1 MTDNIHKAVA
11 VIGPTAAGKTKLAI
25 ALARKYQGE
34 IISADSRQVYK
45 GMDIGTGKDLD
56 DYYNNGQPIPYHLI
70 DIVEPTENFDV
81 ANYQRLA
88 RQALTDILSRQY
100 LPIVVGGSGL
110 YLQALIDNY
119 QFSSVPPDN
128 SLRQQLEKLSI
139 QELYQKLSE
148 TAPALANK
156 LNNSDRHNHRRLVRY
171 LEIILNKPTN
181 QPVHNSNQ
189 DIINWL
195 ILGIDYPKEILEQ
208 RIYDR
213 LIQRLENEDM
223 IGEVY
228 RLHEQGVD
236 WRRLESFGLE
246 YRFISRYLREQLDY
260 DQMVEQLYVAI
271 CQFAK
276 RQKTWFKRWEKQ
288 GREIHWLNINNPLE
302 EAESLIDKFLYNI

>member
-1 MTDNIHKAVA
+1 MTNNINKAVA
-11 VIGPTAAGKTKLAI
+11 VVGPTAAGKTKLAI
-25 ALARKYQGE
+25 ALAHKYQGE

-56 DYYNNGQPIPYHLI
+56 DYYNNGQPISYHLI
-70 DIVEPTENFDV
+70 DIVEPTKNFDV

-88 RQALTDILSRQY
+88 RQALADILNRQR

-119 QFSSVPPDN
+119 QLSPVPPDN
-128 SLRQQLEKLSI
+128 ALRQKLEKLSV
-139 QELYQKLSE
+139 QELYQKLTEVS
-148 TAPALANK
+148 PALANK
-156 LNNSDRHNHRRLVRY
+156 LNNSDRHNHRRLIRY
-171 LEIILNKPTN
+171 LEIILNKPA
-181 QPVHNSNQ
+181 NSLPRDNSQ
-189 DIINWL
+189 NIINWL
-195 ILGIDYPKEILEQ
+195 ILGIDYPMEILEQ

-223 IGEVY
+223 IEEVY

-260 DQMVEQLYVAI
+260 DQMVEQLYIAI
-271 CQFAK
+271 RQFAK

-288 GREIHWLNINNPLE
+288 GREIHWLDVNNPLQ
-302 EAESLIDKFLYNI
+302 EAESLIDQFL

>member
-1 MTDNIHKAVA
+1 MTNNINKAVA
-11 VIGPTAAGKTKLAI
+11 VVGPTAAGKTKLAI
-25 ALARKYQGE
+25 ALAHKYQGE

-56 DYYNNGQPIPYHLI
+56 DYYNNGQPISYHLI
-70 DIVEPTENFDV
+70 DIVEPTKNFDV

-88 RQALTDILSRQY
+88 RQALADILNRQR

-119 QFSSVPPDN
+119 QLSPVPPDN
-128 SLRQQLEKLSI
+128 ALRQKLEKLSV
-139 QELYQKLSE
+139 QELYQKLTEVS
-148 TAPALANK
+148 PALANK
-156 LNNSDRHNHRRLVRY
+156 LNNSDRHNHRRLIRY
-171 LEIILNKPTN
+171 LEIILNKPA
-181 QPVHNSNQ
+181 NSLPRDNSQ
-189 DIINWL
+189 NIINWL
-195 ILGIDYPKEILEQ
+195 ILGIDYPMEILEQ

-223 IGEVY
+223 IEEVY

-260 DQMVEQLYVAI
+260 DQMVEQLYIAI
-271 CQFAK
+271 RQFAK

-288 GREIHWLNINNPLE
+288 GREIHWLNTNNPLQ
-302 EAESLIDKFLYNI
+302 EAESLIDQFL